1 MNKGNKMNSYNIVK
15 KVCKELGITQKE
27 LAERLGVDDG
37 TVRKWSS
44 SGKTPTWA
52 INFINCLIEKKEC
65 EEKLQKFKTAFKLIE
80 EAKK

>member
-1 MNKGNKMNSYNIVK
+1 MENIVK

-27 LAERLGVDDG
+27 LAERIGVDDG

-44 SGKTPTWA
+44 SGKIPQWGE
-52 INFINCLIEKKEC
+52 NFIKIILEKKEC
-65 EEKLQKFKTAFKLIE
+65 EEKLQKFQTAFKLIE